1 MLFLEQFEW
10 CACNLLSLPL
20 VVKWLSSELC
30 AYAKTFLISYQIDK
44 QTAPAD
50 LDQRWKLTPLKTWSL
65 SHSWHNNY
73 LNTYNHIFIDADT
86 FILSLIGENHNK
98 QKYFDR
104 ETAIIP
110 PKHTQ
115 IFCTFYINITIFFYH
130 HNLTLWLLWSLL
142 LQMLK

>member
-1 MLFLEQFEW
+1 M
-10 CACNLLSLPL
+10 
-20 VVKWLSSELC
+20 KWLSSELC

-50 LDQRWKLTPLKTWSL
+50 LDQRWKLTPLKTRSL

-73 LNTYNHIFIDADT
+73 LNSYNHIFIDPDT

-110 PKHTQ
+110 PKHTN
-115 IFCTFYINITIFFYH
+115 FLYFLH
-130 HNLTLWLLWSLL
+130 
-142 LQMLK
+142 

>member
-1 MLFLEQFEW
+1 M
-10 CACNLLSLPL
+10 
-20 VVKWLSSELC
+20 KWLSSELC
-30 AYAKTFLISYQIDK
+30 AYAKTFLISYQLDK

-50 LDQRWKLTPLKTWSL
+50 LDQRWKLTPLKTRSL

-73 LNTYNHIFIDADT
+73 LNSYNHIFIDADT

-110 PKHTQ
+110 PNTHKFSVLFTL
-115 IFCTFYINITIFFYH
+115 TSRFF
-130 HNLTLWLLWSLL
+130 LPP
-142 LQMLK
+142 